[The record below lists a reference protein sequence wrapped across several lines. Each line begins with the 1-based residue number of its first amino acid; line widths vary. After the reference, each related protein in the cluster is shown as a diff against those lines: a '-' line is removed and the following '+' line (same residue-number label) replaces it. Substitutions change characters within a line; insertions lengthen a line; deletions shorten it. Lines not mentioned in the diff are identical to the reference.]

1 MKKTI
6 LITAYAVNPKKGS
19 EDGIGWNIIRHL
31 AQYNDVVAVTRLNN
45 RENIEQH
52 LQQHPLPAGAVLRF
66 EYFDLPRWARFWKK
80 GERGIL
86 AYHYLWHL
94 GVVFF
99 VLRKKLAFDL
109 AHHLNLNIDWTPSF
123 LWLLG
128 KPFVWGPIGH
138 HPKIP
143 SAFLSPYSKKALLID
158 RLRWWAKCCFWS
170 FDPFLHITKR
180 TAAKVIGLNSAVQ
193 KVLRLPPQRVAH
205 IPAIASE
212 LPDFEAIDDGKFRV
226 LSVGR
231 FVPLKGFDLTIRA
244 FAQFFHRQDE
254 AAKARLELVLIGKGP
269 EQDLL
274 QKLAKADGLPDHALR
289 FVPWVERA
297 ELPRFF
303 ASAKCFLFPS
313 HEGGGMV
320 VAEAMG
326 YGLPVFCLDNEGPG
340 ENVDDGLS
348 GVKISYSLGYQGVV
362 NAFANALDRL
372 MNEPAWCDQL
382 SKGARKRYLDH
393 FTWEKKAANITAVY
407 EAIELNQLANKKP
420 LLAESPL

>member
-1 MKKTI
+1 MKKKI

-31 AQYNDVVAVTRLNN
+31 AHHSEVTAITRRNN
-45 RENIEQH
+45 REHIEGF
-52 LQQHPLPAGAVLRF
+52 LQAHPLPAGTSLRF
-66 EYFDLPRWARFWKK
+66 EYFDLPRWAAFWKK
-80 GERGIL
+80 GERGAL

-99 VLRKKLAFDL
+99 VLRKKLEFDI
-109 AHHLNLNIDWTPSF
+109 AHHLNFNSDWTPSF

-128 KPFVWGPIGH
+128 KPYVWGPIGH

-143 SAFLSPYSKKALLID
+143 MDFIKPYGKKALLAD
-158 RLRWWAKCCFWS
+158 RLRWCVKCWFWN
-170 FDPFLHITKR
+170 FDPFLHIAKR

-193 KVLRLPPQRVAH
+193 RVLRLPSNRVAR

-212 LPDFEAIDDGKFRV
+212 LPDFDAVSDDKFRV

-231 FVPLKGFDLTIRA
+231 FVPLKGFDVTIRA
-244 FAQFFHRQDE
+244 FAQFFHSQNKT
-254 AAKARLELVLIGKGP
+254 AQARLELVLIGKGP
-269 EQDLL
+269 ERERL
-274 QKLAKADGLPDHALR
+274 QAMADQVGLPTQAVR
-289 FVPWVERA
+289 FVPWVERV

-326 YGLPVFCLDNEGPG
+326 YGLPVFCFDNEGPG

-348 GVKISYSLGYQGVV
+348 GVKVPYALGYQGAID
-362 NAFANALDRL
+362 AFAEALGKLFQD
-372 MNEPAWCDQL
+372 PDWCELL
-382 SKGARKRYLDH
+382 STAARQRYLNH
-393 FTWEKKAANITAVY
+393 FTWEKKAASIAAVY
-407 EAIELNQLANKKP
+407 DTIEPNRLASKGQLLEVPA
-420 LLAESPL
+420 L